1 LGALAANLHA
11 DPYFS
16 KVTAFPRKFPQDGRQ
31 ALTNHRRDG
40 PGAGRKR
47 QGGIGDFG
55 DVHAFGERP
64 GKVPAHRDGQFGL
77 GPRPQ
82 MPCGNG
88 GVRGKDPGQR
98 LRRGGFGHDWSGSRL
113 FEGAEC
119 GGQTPGTKFKTEG
132 TRLNIILVTGATAR
146 ARTLTLDWRH
156 WAVGGFSLFV
166 VFLAFTFM
174 FNFVTLKWAAAV
186 KHPLLQSLV
195 LADQREE
202 AARGE
207 EKVQG
212 HLNAMAL
219 RLGDLQAQ
227 MMRLDGLSERL
238 AKTAGL
244 KPQELQSLP
253 AGTAPG
259 RGGAVSSL
267 PSRNL
272 SVTEFSDLV
281 AKLGH
286 QVDERSDQLS
296 VLEALLVADSA
307 NRKFLPSKYPIID
320 GWYSSNFG
328 YRIDPFTGQN
338 SMHEGIDF
346 PAETG
351 TPIVAAASGKVAVAE
366 WHPQYGKMLE
376 IDHGNGL
383 VSRYAHASQLLVKVG
398 DLVVAGQRIAVVG
411 TTGRSTGPHLHF
423 EVRLNGT
430 PQNPA
435 RFLQAP
441 G

>member
-1 LGALAANLHA
+1 M
-11 DPYFS
+11 F
-16 KVTAFPRKFPQDGRQ
+16 Q
-31 ALTNHRRDG
+31 
-40 PGAGRKR
+40 
-47 QGGIGDFG
+47 
-55 DVHAFGERP
+55 
-64 GKVPAHRDGQFGL
+64 
-77 GPRPQ
+77 
-82 MPCGNG
+82 
-88 GVRGKDPGQR
+88 
-98 LRRGGFGHDWSGSRL
+98 
-113 FEGAEC
+113 
-119 GGQTPGTKFKTEG
+119 TEG

-146 ARTLTLDWRH
+146 ARTVTLDWRH

-166 VFLAFTFM
+166 LFLAFTFM
-174 FNFVTLKWAAAV
+174 FNFVTLKWAAASQL
-186 KHPLLQSLV
+186 PFLQKLI

-207 EKVQG
+207 ERVQG

-219 RLGDLQAQ
+219 KLGDLQARV
-227 MMRLDGLSERL
+227 MRLDGLGERL

-244 KPQELQSLP
+244 KPQELPSLP
-253 AGTAPG
+253 PGEEAPG
-259 RGGAVSSL
+259 RGGAESSL

-272 SVTEFSDLV
+272 SVKEFSDLV
-281 AKLGH
+281 AKLAR
-286 QVDERSDQLS
+286 QVDERSDQMS
-296 VLEALLVADSA
+296 VLEALLVQDSA
-307 NRKFLPSKYPIID
+307 NRKFLPSKYPISD

-338 SMHEGIDF
+338 AMHEGIDF
-346 PAETG
+346 PAEIG
-351 TPIVAAASGKVAVAE
+351 TPIVAAASGKVTVAE

-383 VSRYAHASQLLVKVG
+383 VSLYAHASQLLVKAG
-398 DLVVAGQRIAVVG
+398 DLVVAGQRVAVVG

>member
-1 LGALAANLHA
+1 
-11 DPYFS
+11 
-16 KVTAFPRKFPQDGRQ
+16 
-31 ALTNHRRDG
+31 
-40 PGAGRKR
+40 
-47 QGGIGDFG
+47 
-55 DVHAFGERP
+55 
-64 GKVPAHRDGQFGL
+64 
-77 GPRPQ
+77 
-82 MPCGNG
+82 M
-88 GVRGKDPGQR
+88 
-98 LRRGGFGHDWSGSRL
+98 
-113 FEGAEC
+113 
-119 GGQTPGTKFKTEG
+119 
-132 TRLNIILVTGATAR
+132 NIILVTGSTAR
-146 ARTLTLDWRH
+146 ARTITLDWRH
-156 WAVGGFSLFV
+156 WMAGSISLLA

-186 KHPLLQSLV
+186 NHPLLQAFV

-202 AARGE
+202 AARVQE
-207 EKVQG
+207 RVQG

-219 RLGDLQAQ
+219 RLGELQARV
-227 MMRLDGLSERL
+227 MRLDGLGERL
-238 AKTAGL
+238 AKSAGL
-244 KPQELQSLP
+244 KPQELPSMP
-253 AGTAPG
+253 AGAAPG
-259 RGGAVSSL
+259 RGGAESSL

-272 SVTEFSDLV
+272 SVQEFSDLV
-281 AKLGH
+281 EKLAR
-286 QVDERSDQLS
+286 QVDERSDQMS

-307 NRKFLPSKYPIID
+307 NRKFLPTKYPIID

-328 YRIDPFTGQN
+328 YRIDPFTGQQ

-351 TPIVAAASGKVAVAE
+351 TPIVAAASGKVVLAE
-366 WHPQYGKMLE
+366 WHPQYGKMIE

-383 VSRYAHASQLLVKVG
+383 VSRYAHASSMLVKEG
-398 DLVVAGQRIAVVG
+398 DLVVAGQRLGAVG